1 MNLIS
6 KNKQKILKNKM
17 MKLCIKEKDLYEKFI
32 KGSGKG
38 GQKIN
43 KTASC
48 VYLKHLPSGIEVKC
62 QKSRSRQENRFFARR
77 ILVSK
82 IEDIKSK
89 HESERKKK
97 INKIKKQ
104 KRKRSKRAKEK
115 ILEFKKKRSDKKKFR
130 SKIEPEQES
139 L

>member
-1 MNLIS
+1 MIT
-6 KNKQKILKNKM
+6 KQKYKNLKNKM
-17 MKLCIKEKDLYEKFI
+17 VKLGIKEKDLYEKFI

-48 VYLKHLPSGIEVKC
+48 AYLKHLPSGIEVKC
-62 QKSRSRQENRFFARR
+62 QMSRSLQKNRFFARR
-77 ILVSK
+77 IMVDK
-82 IEDIKSK
+82 IEEIKLK
-89 HESERKKK
+89 NESAQKKK
-97 INKIKKQ
+97 INKIRKQ

-115 ILEFKKKRSDKKKFR
+115 MLEFKKRRAKKKKFR
-130 SKIEPEQES
+130 SKKERPD

>member
-1 MNLIS
+1 MALIS
-6 KNKQKILKNKM
+6 KNKQKKLEDKM
-17 MKLCIKEKDLYEKFI
+17 ANLDIKEKDLSEKFV

-48 VYLKHLPSGIEVKC
+48 AYLKHIPSGIEVKC
-62 QKSRSRQENRFFARR
+62 QKSRSLQKNRFFARR

-82 IEDIKSK
+82 IEEIKFK
-89 HESERKKK
+89 EKCEKKKK
-97 INKIKKQ
+97 IDKIRKQ

-115 ILEFKKKRSDKKKFR
+115 MLDFKKKRSKKKKFR
-130 SKIEPEQES
+130 SKKERPD